1 MGIYHCESCG
11 DAMCGYSEATEC
23 GCYECLCDDCITAVC
38 EATLCDYC
46 EGEYSCDRCE
56 MVTQDGAWLSCP
68 APDCPLNER
77 LQDNCCEHCW
87 HGFLAELGN
96 VAGLLNIT
104 SAVTGDFIKQLNA
117 FDTDSL
123 HQVWREMA
131 KHLSLPEANL
141 AFVNPQHCV
150 LARSDRVTS
159 MGSRDRCASTAA
171 SPCVTAPKK
180 VMMIEWLPGQQALNR
195 ETGQHACR
203 TLPCGHLSCSLACKT
218 YQDGCQVCRENAA
231 KAEAKRLA
239 QEKARQAKIE
249 ADNILSDLRVLQRI
263 KVKSNTCKAFI
274 SRLAAKAE
282 ANAPILKNGLGTKA
296 KAKVSKARQ
305 GQPKAIAESVQP
317 TKKQKTA
324 VRAVD
329 PPHQGPVNLSE
340 AAIHSPEMEIKA
352 AATWKPEPGNVMG
365 AVDASIHGQAA
376 RKAEAGGTQPAS
388 NFFET
393 SCLELECSTDERSV
407 GHGGEGAAQ
416 PQPAPKSP
424 KNPEPDSLE
433 MELERLM
440 NESSVEQGSAKA
452 AEPQP
457 SPKFPEADSLEMEL
471 ERLMNESSVEQGSA
485 KAAEPQPSPK
495 FPEADSLEMELERPI
510 SVERGGAKAAK
521 PQSSPKSPDA
531 DSLEMELERVMEDEL
546 VFE

>member
-1 MGIYHCESCG
+1 
-11 DAMCGYSEATEC
+11 MCGYSEATEC
-23 GCYECLCDDCITAVC
+23 GCYECLCEDCITAVC
-38 EATLCDYC
+38 DATLCDYC
-46 EGEYSCDRCE
+46 EGDSSCDRCE

-123 HQVWREMA
+123 HQVWREMG

-150 LARSDRVTS
+150 LARSDRVSS

-218 YQDGCQVCRENAA
+218 YEDGCQVCRENAA

-263 KVKSNTCKAFI
+263 KVKSSTCKAFI

-282 ANAPILKNGLGTKA
+282 ANAPILKKGLGTKA
-296 KAKVSKARQ
+296 KAKVFKARQ
-305 GQPKAIAESVQP
+305 GQPEAIAESVQP

-329 PPHQGPVNLSE
+329 PPHQRPANLSE
-340 AAIHSPEMEIKA
+340 AAIHSPEMKIKA
-352 AATWKPEPGNVMG
+352 AATCKPEPGSWEQWMHPYMDKLQARPKLVGRSRPPTLLRQTAWSWSAPQTNDQLVM
-365 AVDASIHGQAA
+365 AV
-376 RKAEAGGTQPAS
+376 R
-388 NFFET
+388 
-393 SCLELECSTDERSV
+393 ELLSHSRR
-407 GHGGEGAAQ
+407 
-416 PQPAPKSP
+416 P
-424 KNPEPDSLE
+424 SL
-433 MELERLM
+433 LRIP
-440 NESSVEQGSAKA
+440 NQTAWRWSW
-452 AEPQP
+452 
-457 SPKFPEADSLEMEL
+457 SL
-471 ERLMNESSVEQGSA
+471 S
-485 KAAEPQPSPK
+485 
-495 FPEADSLEMELERPI
+495 
-510 SVERGGAKAAK
+510 
-521 PQSSPKSPDA
+521 
-531 DSLEMELERVMEDEL
+531 
-546 VFE
+546 